1 MSQPLVGVCAQ
12 AMVNMQRHDTQPKAI
27 SHRQGGM
34 QQGRG
39 ITPAAVRN
47 GKIGTRSRA
56 RFDPGFRGAVADLI
70 RRSYA

>member
-12 AMVNMQRHDTQPKAI
+12 AMVNMQRHDTQPKTI
-27 SHRQGGM
+27 SHRQSGV

-47 GKIGTRSRA
+47 GKSETRSRA
-56 RFDPGFRGAVADLI
+56 RFDPGFRGAGAHFI